1 MKLLEPLDLGRRR
14 SPNRVMFGPHET
26 NLGQGRAISE
36 RHAAYYRARAVG
48 GAGIVVVEEASVHP
62 SDWPYERCPLAAEA
76 SAGWEMTAQACAT
89 SGALVLAALGHSGG
103 QGSSAYSQRELWAP
117 SDEPEVN
124 SREVP
129 KVMEP
134 EDIEAVVEGFR
145 LAAATAKNAGLDGV
159 EINAGQHSLVRQFLS
174 GLTNRRGD
182 PYGED
187 RLRFGREVL
196 TATRAGLGSDAVLG
210 LRLSCDELAPW
221 AGLTPELAAPVA
233 VELASLVDYL
243 VVVRGSIFTVAETRP
258 TGHHATGFNLDLVG
272 GIREAIDGL
281 VPVLAQGSI
290 VDPDQAEW
298 AIQDGRCDGV
308 EMTRAQIADPD
319 LVAKRRADEPVRPCL
334 LCNQR
339 CRVRDNRN
347 PIIGC
352 VVEPDA
358 GHETARPPA
367 STGRLRNVLVVG
379 AGPAGLEAASVAADG
394 GASVTMV
401 EARDRTGGL
410 LYSIARAP
418 GHDRFALLA
427 DHLTERATTAGVSVR
442 LDFEAD
448 EAFLR
453 SWDGRIV
460 LATGSR
466 PASTDAAIASDATLV
481 SPLAVLDA
489 GPDRLDELVP
499 ADVAVWDPIGNN
511 VGVAVAELLAAS
523 GRAVT
528 FITPDANAGTL
539 LSLTGDLPGANVR
552 LQQAGV
558 RLERRQRLVT
568 VDAASVTVANAYTA
582 VLTSLDA
589 PVLVD
594 CSPRL
599 PADDL
604 WDQLQDEDDP
614 GRMIRVGDAVAA
626 RTVAEAIREGR
637 AAGLAVGGM
646 AEHPSAPAPAVST

>member
-14 SPNRVMFGPHET
+14 SPNRVLFGPHET

-36 RHAAYYRARAVG
+36 RHAAYYRARAMG
-48 GAGIVVVEEASVHP
+48 GSGIVVVEEASVHP
-62 SDWPYERCPLAAEA
+62 SDWPYERCPLASEA
-76 SAGWEMTAQACAT
+76 GAGWAMTARACAESDT
-89 SGALVLAALGHSGG
+89 LVLAALGHSGG

-134 EDIEAVVEGFR
+134 LDIDAVVGGFR
-145 LAAATAKNAGLDGV
+145 LAAATATEAGLDGV
-159 EINAGQHSLVRQFLS
+159 EINVGQHSLARQFLS
-174 GLTNRRGD
+174 GLTNRRD
-182 PYGED
+182 DAYGED
-187 RLRFGREVL
+187 RVRFAREVL
-196 TATRAGLGSDAVLG
+196 TATRAGLGSDSVLG

-258 TGHHATGFNLDLVG
+258 TGHHGTGFNLDLVA
-272 GIREAIDGL
+272 GIHEAIDGL
-281 VPVLAQGSI
+281 VPVFAQGSI
-290 VDPDQAEW
+290 VDPGQAEW
-298 AIQDGRCDGV
+298 AIEDGRCDGV
-308 EMTRAQIADPD
+308 EMTRAQIADPH
-319 LVAKRRADEPVRPCL
+319 LVTRSRADEPVRPCV

-347 PIIGC
+347 PIVGC

-358 GHETARPPA
+358 GHETAR
-367 STGRLRNVLVVG
+367 STRTTGGLRNVLVVG
-379 AGPAGLEAASVAADG
+379 AGPAGLEAASVAADS

-401 EARDRTGGL
+401 EAGDRSGGL
-410 LYSIARAP
+410 LHSIARAP

-427 DHLTERATTAGVSVR
+427 DHLTERASGAGVS
-442 LDFEAD
+442 LQLGFKAD
-448 EAFLR
+448 EAFIR
-453 SWDGRIV
+453 RWDGRVV
-460 LATGSR
+460 LATGGR
-466 PASTDAAIASDATLV
+466 PASTDAAVAGDATLV

-489 GPDRLDELVP
+489 SPEELDELVP

-511 VGVAVAELLAAS
+511 IGVAVAELLAAS

-558 RLERRQRLVT
+558 RLERRQRLIT
-568 VDAASVTVANAYTA
+568 VDAASATVAHAYTA
-582 VLTSLDA
+582 AVTTIDA

-599 PADDL
+599 PADEL
-604 WDQLQDEDDP
+604 WSRLQDEDDP
-614 GRMIRVGDAVAA
+614 GRMIRVGDAVAT

-637 AAGLAVGGM
+637 AAGLAIGG
-646 AEHPSAPAPAVST
+646 APDHSKTPAPVVSA